1 MPIPPPQSGDDRIS
15 YMERCMEDATMQTEY
30 PDRTQRFAV
39 CLAQWQER
47 RGKRERQALLQP
59 TR

>member
-1 MPIPPPQSGDDRIS
+1 MPIPTPQSGDDRIAF
-15 YMERCMEDATMQTEY
+15 MERCMEDSTMQVEY

-39 CLAQWQER
+39 CMAQWQEH

>member
-1 MPIPPPQSGDDRIS
+1 MPLPTPQSGDDRIS
-15 YMERCMEDATMQTEY
+15 FMERCMEDTTMQTEY

-39 CLAQWQER
+39 CLAQWQEH
-47 RGKRERQALLQP
+47 RGKHKRQTLLQP